1 MKKKVDLVILAG
13 GKGSRL
19 KGLTRNT
26 PKPLLKINKISFLQ
40 YLINYYSKY
49 DFEKIYIL
57 AGYKGSKIKRQFHN
71 KIFNLIPIEC
81 FIEKKKWIQR
91 EHFTF

>member
-1 MKKKVDLVILAG
+1 MKKKIDLVILAG

-19 KGLTRNT
+19 KQLTRNT
-26 PKPLLKINKISFLQ
+26 PKPLLKINKLSFLQ

-81 FIEKKKWIQR
+81 FVEKKKWIQQ
-91 EHFTF
+91 EHLIF